1 MGLHRCRSGRF
12 ETDDFNI
19 QTEEDETDDL
29 YNDTANTTL
38 NESSLMRASYASGQ
52 AMWPT
57 MDDLTFLFSARYNG
71 DAFNKSY
78 LQAEYRA
85 KTHAVFSGLVDGII
99 ERKLKAYA
107 SNPSTYNRYAK
118 RLEATEQQSN
128 TVLRKARIF
137 GIDVTELDVGALVY
151 DVEKSLQTMVND
163 LITDHPELSNEEAE
177 WAIDFMDR
185 QLWSPSDQM
194 LWRYVSA
201 ESLANLY
208 QYQVI
213 ADGVQILNALDSMI
227 RDSFRNGEM
236 RGKDPSKAYFG
247 HLLSDDVIN
256 DCIDLLNSDEFSG
269 MPVEWAISDV
279 LSRVQ
284 DNDNDDWW

>member
-19 QTEEDETDDL
+19 QSEEDETDDL
-29 YNDTANTTL
+29 YNDAANTAL
-38 NESSLMRASYASGQ
+38 NESSFMRASYASGQ

-107 SNPSTYNRYAK
+107 SNPNVYNRYAK

-128 TVLRKARIF
+128 TVLRKARLF

-163 LITDHPELSNEEAE
+163 LIMDHPELSNEESE

-236 RGKDPSKAYFG
+236 RGKDPSKVYFA

>member
-1 MGLHRCRSGRF
+1 MGLHRCRRGRF

-29 YNDTANTTL
+29 YNDTANTAL

-52 AMWPT
+52 AMWLT

-99 ERKLKAYA
+99 ERKLNAYA
-107 SNPSTYNRYAK
+107 SNPNVYNRYAK

>member
-1 MGLHRCRSGRF
+1 MGLPRERF

-29 YNDTANTTL
+29 YNDTANTDL
-38 NESSLMRASYASGQ
+38 NESSLMRAAYASGQ

-107 SNPSTYNRYAK
+107 SNPNVYNRYAK

-163 LITDHPELSNEEAE
+163 LIMDHPELSNEEAE

-213 ADGVQILNALDSMI
+213 ADGIQILNALDSMI

-279 LSRVQ
+279 LSRIQ

>member
-29 YNDTANTTL
+29 YNNTANTAL

-52 AMWPT
+52 AMWLT

-99 ERKLKAYA
+99 ERKLNAYA
-107 SNPSTYNRYAK
+107 SNPNVYNRYAK